1 MLFTV
6 LYRPG
11 PQWNREQSLFDQDG
25 ILDHRDFLGSRF
37 EDKTLVIGG
46 PFLDDSG
53 GLSIYRHASQETLVA
68 LLDTDPTI
76 ASGLQ
81 IYTIHPCAL
90 PFAPVELE

>member
-11 PQWNREQSLFDQDG
+11 PGWNHEQSLFDQDG
-25 ILDHRDFLGSRF
+25 ILDHRDFLHSRF
-37 EDKTLVIGG
+37 EDETLVLGG

-53 GLSIYRHASQETLVA
+53 GISVYRHASEEELVT

-81 IYTIHPCAL
+81 IYAIHPCAL